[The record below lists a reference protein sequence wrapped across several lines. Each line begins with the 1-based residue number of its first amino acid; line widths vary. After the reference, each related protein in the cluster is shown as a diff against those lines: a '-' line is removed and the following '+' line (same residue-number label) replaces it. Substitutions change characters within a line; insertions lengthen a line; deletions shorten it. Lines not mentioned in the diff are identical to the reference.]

1 MTPAPGRLLAVAR
14 HHIYGSEELSM
25 LSPPVAGRA
34 PRPYL
39 ALGPL
44 DAARLGAREG
54 RPLAV
59 ALHGAGEPRLS
70 LPVRIDDSLPEGLAG
85 LPVGLPGLPFLDLPA
100 ELEIDEGGG
109 RA

>member
-1 MTPAPGRLLAVAR
+1 M
-14 HHIYGSEELSM
+14 
-25 LSPPVAGRA
+25 
-34 PRPYL
+34 
-39 ALGPL
+39 
-44 DAARLGAREG
+44 
-54 RPLAV
+54 